1 MSELDVNL
9 PSTRHIQT
17 LIKDKIRVE
26 IKLLTADVLIG
37 RILWQDPNC
46 LFFADADEQKIS
58 IYRQAIAFV
67 KPLDLNKLK
76 VV

>member
-46 LFFADADEQKIS
+46 LFFFFFFKQKIS

-67 KPLDLNKLK
+67 KPLDVNKLK